1 MTAFVIGC
9 AAMLLAAI
17 TWIALPL
24 LRAASVD
31 AQSSRVERR
40 TSSLLVAIA
49 IPVLAITMYAGL
61 SNWNWQEAQNASEQS
76 ATVDSMLEQLEAKLA
91 ANPEDVQGWLLLGRS
106 YAALQR
112 FAKAVDAYQHAY
124 DLTKGENVEALV
136 GLGEALALQ
145 DQNSLSGR
153 AGQLFSAALDKAP
166 NHPKA
171 LWYGSVAAL
180 QSGDLRLGRDRL
192 QALLAQNPPDQ
203 LKAMLERQVQD
214 LNEQLG
220 EASEGG
226 QPATG
231 NASSAD
237 HVVRVSVAIAPAIAK
252 QLKGPTPLFILARD
266 PAGSGPPLAVQRH
279 SSGDA
284 PLTVQLS
291 AADAM
296 IPTHS
301 IATVP
306 RVKIVA
312 RLSLSGAPQERS
324 GDFFGE
330 ADYDFSKD
338 TGPLQILIDRTVP

>member
-17 TWIALPL
+17 AWIALPL

-40 TSSLLVAIA
+40 TSSLLVAIS
-49 IPVLAITMYAGL
+49 IPVLAIAMYAAL

-112 FAKAVDAYQHAY
+112 FANSVDAYQHAY

-180 QSGDLRLGRDRL
+180 QAGDLRLGRDRL

-220 EASEGG
+220 EGTEGA
-226 QPATG
+226 QSTTG
-231 NASSAD
+231 DVSSAG
-237 HVVRVSVAIAPAIAK
+237 RAVSVAITIAPAIAQ
-252 QLKGPTPLFILARD
+252 QLKGPTPLFVLARD
-266 PAGSGPPLAVQRH
+266 PTASGPPLAVQRH

-284 PLTVQLS
+284 PLTVRLS

-330 ADYDFSKD
+330 ADYDFGKD